1 MSRRGGDRGL
11 KTIFSFFLGLMLTA
25 FFGVGVYTFYP
36 SPEEAMRPQVE
47 ELSRE
52 AQQLRGGRDNS
63 QLTPE
68 EIQAIESLEDQQAA
82 LRAEIRDVAGG
93 WARTTSVVLIILATL
108 TMAVSL
114 MRSPPV
120 LGNGLLLGGV
130 FTMVYGVGWIISSE
144 ATVARFVVMTVAL
157 VVTLGL
163 GYLRFVRSEQGAAGA
178 AAAVSGPTDGEV
190 ERRLSEVE
198 DRLDRVAE
206 VLGR

>member
-1 MSRRGGDRGL
+1 L

-63 QLTPE
+63 QLTPD

-82 LRAEIRDVAGG
+82 LRAEIREISGG
-93 WARTTSVVLIILATL
+93 WARTTSIILIILATL

-130 FTMVYGVGWIISSE
+130 FTMVYGVGWIIGSE
-144 ATVARFVVMTVAL
+144 ATVARFVVMTIAL
-157 VVTLGL
+157 AVTLGL
-163 GYLRFVRSEQGAAGA
+163 GYVRFVRREAGEGAGA
-178 AAAVSGPTDGEV
+178 AMGAGVPGHADGEI
-190 ERRLSEVE
+190 ERRLGEVE
-198 DRLDRVAE
+198 DRLERVAE

>member
-1 MSRRGGDRGL
+1 MMH
-11 KTIFSFFLGLMLTA
+11 SF
-25 FFGVGVYTFYP
+25 P
-36 SPEEAMRPQVE
+36 STVLLPEK
-47 ELSRE
+47 
-52 AQQLRGGRDNS
+52 DNS

-93 WARTTSVVLIILATL
+93 WARTTSIVLIILATL

-163 GYLRFVRSEQGAAGA
+163 GYLRFVGRESGDVGGAAGA
-178 AAAVSGPTDGEV
+178 PGPADGEM